1 MLNNSSQVAVH
12 AEKGFVYL
20 RAVHTLNKT
29 VECVLKINFWWCAV
43 AYILCDVKATLKWGH
58 DIQRSDFSK
67 MGLFATLIINDIQ
80 HNVFIVIILSVAIN

>member
-43 AYILCDVKATLKWGH
+43 ADILCDVKAALKW
-58 DIQRSDFSK
+58 
-67 MGLFATLIINDIQ
+67 
-80 HNVFIVIILSVAIN
+80 